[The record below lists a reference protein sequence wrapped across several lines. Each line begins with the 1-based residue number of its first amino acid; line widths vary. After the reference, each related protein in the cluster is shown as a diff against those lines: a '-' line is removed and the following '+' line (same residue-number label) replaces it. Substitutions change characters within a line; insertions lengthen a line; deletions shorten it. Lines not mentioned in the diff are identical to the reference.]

1 MKKLLIAVCFFIS
14 ASTFAQIK
22 KLTPFKNGD
31 RIVFAGNS
39 IAEHGYYET
48 YIWQYYMLH
57 FPERRIQVKNCGIGG
72 DVAGQILARL
82 DRDILIDNPTVVVL
96 SFGMNDSRYFEY
108 LKAPVAQVRSEAVAT
123 SKNSYKGIEQ
133 KLKALPN
140 VQKIIMTS
148 SPFDETMTGP
158 KNNFPGKYATML
170 EIANFQEAAAKSNHW
185 GFVDLIHPMTE
196 IDQREQKKDSNFT
209 LTGPDRIHPGNG
221 GHLAMAYFF
230 LKAQGLTG
238 SVVADVTIN
247 AANGKLIKSIN
258 STISNI
264 IVSSKKISFNYKA
277 NSLPFPVDTFA
288 RIWGNPQKESAALA
302 VIPFTDEFNKE
313 LLRIK
318 ELKSSNNYALIID
331 GTTIGEWNGAQFA
344 NGINL
349 AVMQN
354 TPQYIQAQK
363 IADLNIQYH
372 ELEQKMR
379 AYYWL
384 QFNYFSKRNMMF
396 DDSQAAMDSVN
407 NATPKDWA
415 VASKRDNYKQARI
428 KEVREGWKKEMK
440 DLIDRIYILNKPAKH
455 SFVIELVNR

>member
-1 MKKLLIAVCFFIS
+1 
-14 ASTFAQIK
+14 
-22 KLTPFKNGD
+22 
-31 RIVFAGNS
+31 
-39 IAEHGYYET
+39 
-48 YIWQYYMLH
+48 
-57 FPERRIQVKNCGIGG
+57 
-72 DVAGQILARL
+72 
-82 DRDILIDNPTVVVL
+82 
-96 SFGMNDSRYFEY
+96 
-108 LKAPVAQVRSEAVAT
+108 
-123 SKNSYKGIEQ
+123 
-133 KLKALPN
+133 
-140 VQKIIMTS
+140 
-148 SPFDETMTGP
+148 
-158 KNNFPGKYATML
+158 ML
-170 EIANFQEAAAKSNHW
+170 EIANFQEAAAKNNHW
-185 GFVDLIHPMTE
+185 GFVDLIRPMTE
-196 IDQREQKKDSNFT
+196 IDQREQKRDPNFT

-221 GHLAMAYFF
+221 GHLTMAYFF

-247 AANGKLIKSIN
+247 AASGKLTKAIN

-264 IVSSKKISFNYKA
+264 VVSSKKISFNYKA

-313 LLRIK
+313 LLSIK

-331 GTTIGEWNGAQFA
+331 GKTIGEWNGAQFA